1 MGSYG
6 NYVMQQL
13 LTHGTEEHQA
23 KLASLLSQHIKNV
36 ASNMSSLGVLSLAFE
51 VCNAEQRLNLGR
63 VICDSKGLLVKLAQ
77 QRHGHRV
84 ALSALEAL
92 PSGSTEHEEA
102 YAQLQSARDTLVN
115 TRYGRRVLT
124 HCEQGSAQ
132 LYDDDVSPRSPAE
145 LE

>member
-13 LTHGTEEHQA
+13 LTHGTVEHQT
-23 KLASLLSQHIKNV
+23 KLASLFARHIKNV
-36 ASNMSSLGVLSLAFE
+36 VSNISSLGVLSLAFE
-51 VCNAEQRLNLGR
+51 VCDAEQRLNLGR
-63 VICDSKGLLVKLAQ
+63 IICDSKGLLVKLAQ

-92 PSGSTEHEEA
+92 PSGSMEHEKV
-102 YAQLQSARDTLVN
+102 YAQLHNARDTLAN

-124 HCEQGSAQ
+124 LCEQESAQ
-132 LYDDDVSPRSPAE
+132 LYDDD
-145 LE
+145 